1 MTRPVHP
8 IELLERVAAWLDDAG
23 IQVVFTGGSTVPL
36 YLSPIAAQ
44 EFRPT
49 RDVDCIVD
57 APSYAAYTRLTS
69 RLRELG
75 FHESQEEGAPMCR
88 FVREGLLIDVMPIDP
103 EILGF
108 SNPWYP
114 GAWTNQASLRLPS
127 GRSVAVFPVEYL
139 LASKIS
145 AYESRGNDD
154 PYVSHDFEDIV
165 TLLDGVDGVLGAIE
179 SADPELRDFVSTW
192 LAALLARRD
201 AIDLLEAHVSRA
213 AGGDDRARMLFDTLT
228 RWTRFENRRG

>member
-1 MTRPVHP
+1 MTTPIHP
-8 IELLERVAAWLDDAG
+8 IELLEQVAAWLDDAG

-36 YLSPIAAQ
+36 YLEPIAAQ

-57 APSYAAYTRLTS
+57 APDYAAYARLTS
-69 RLRELG
+69 QLRRLG
-75 FHESQEEGAPMCR
+75 FQESQEEGAPMCR
-88 FVREGLLIDVMPIDP
+88 FIRDGLLIDVMPIDP

-127 GRSVAVFPVEYL
+127 GRTVAVFPVEYL

-145 AYESRGNDD
+145 AYESRGNAD

-165 TLLDGVDGVLGAIE
+165 TLLDGADDVLRAIE
-179 SADPELRDFVSTW
+179 LAAPDLRDFVSTW

-201 AIDLLEAHVSRA
+201 AIDLFEAHVSRV
-213 AGGDDRARMLFDTLT
+213 AGGDDRARLLFTTLT
-228 RWTRFENRRG
+228 RWIGVENRRG